1 MIKDIIQLRP
11 RYDEVDQMGYV
22 YHANYMKYYHQ
33 ARTELLRKY
42 GINDSILED
51 NNIMLPVISF
61 EIKYK
66 KPAHYDELI
75 TISTILKELPRTRLC
90 FEFKITNKTGII
102 LNTAK
107 SVVVFVDSKTRS
119 PVRAPSMVIDALK
132 HHFQQNL
139 HEINSFN

>member
-1 MIKDIIQLRP
+1 MIKDTIQLRP

-22 YHANYMKYYHQ
+22 YHANYMRYYHQ
-33 ARTELLRKY
+33 ARTEFLRKY

-75 TISTILKELPRTRLC
+75 SIKTTLKKLPRTRFC
-90 FEFKITNKTGII
+90 FEYEITNEQGTV

-107 SVVVFVDSKTRS
+107 SEVVFVDSKSRL
-119 PVRAPSMVIDALK
+119 PIRVPSIVSNALK
-132 HHFQQNL
+132 HKL